1 MQSPTEQLNTSSI
14 KSRFKSLALQKNVIK
29 NFTFRPSAVFV
40 GFLASQKL
48 SFAGEFYIGEIL
60 SLIYILINFQ
70 RIKAG
75 RPIKTLLFMGFLWSV
90 CQFISDQ
97 INQTAFFDS
106 FKGVGAPIVFVSTI
120 VALSMF
126 FIRDIR
132 RMPSFLLGVY
142 LGYITEFV
150 FFQNEY
156 FAGNPWKWGL
166 GLFVL
171 GIFSIYFTFFLTK
184 KRNSYLIFFVAA
196 FLIVGLLNDSRSMAI
211 FPIFATIAYILLRS
225 RRFGKVLRVFRGKF
239 AITKLAA
246 VIFTLLFTLNTA
258 FTAIF
263 SSSWIL
269 DKLPADSAKKF
280 QMQAGGEYGA
290 LLGGRNEVLVSTIA
304 FLDKPFFGHGSWA
317 KDKAGYS
324 DKLSELRYD
333 LGYAENS
340 NSSYKSDLIP
350 AHSYFMG
357 ALVWAGIG
365 GGLFWLFMI
374 RWLLIQFLN
383 NFEYLGFYFYN
394 GLIAI
399 MWDIM
404 FSPFGANARWI
415 AATFVASLYC
425 YTKYI
430 SANKVIT

>member
-1 MQSPTEQLNTSSI
+1 MQNSIQQLNNPLPRNKSTSRHPKKI
-14 KSRFKSLALQKNVIK
+14 NLRKFPL
-29 NFTFRPSAVFV
+29 RPSVVFI
-40 GFLASQKL
+40 GFIASQKL
-48 SFAGEFYIGEIL
+48 NFAGEFYIGEIL

-70 RIKAG
+70 KIKAG
-75 RPIKTLLFMGFLWSV
+75 RAIKTILVMGAIWSL

-97 INQTAFFDS
+97 LNDTEFFDS
-106 FKGVGAPIVFVSTI
+106 FKGVGAPLVFVSTI

-142 LGYITEFV
+142 LGYITEFI

-156 FAGNPWKWGL
+156 FSGNPWKWGI

-171 GIFSIYFTFFLTK
+171 GIFSIYFTFFLER
-184 KRNSYLIFFVAA
+184 KRILYLITFVVG
-196 FLIVGLLNDSRSMAI
+196 FSIIGLLNDSRSMAI
-211 FPIFATIAYILLRS
+211 FPIFATIAYIYLRNRHVS
-225 RRFGKVLRVFRGKF
+225 KFLKIFRGRF
-239 AITKLAA
+239 AITKLAV
-246 VIFTLLFTLNTA
+246 VIFTLLFMLNAA

-263 SSSWIL
+263 SSSWVL
-269 DKLPADSAKKF
+269 DKLPAESAKKF
-280 QMQAGGEYGA
+280 QMQAGGDYGA
-290 LLGGRNEVLVSTIA
+290 LLGGRNEILVSSAA

-317 KDKAGYS
+317 KDKSGYH
-324 DKLSELRYD
+324 DKLSELRYN
-333 LGYAENS
+333 LGYSENS

-374 RWLLIQFLN
+374 RWLLFQFLM

-415 AATFVASLYC
+415 AAAFIASMYC
-425 YTKYI
+425 YSKYV
-430 SANKVIT
+430 SKNKVTI